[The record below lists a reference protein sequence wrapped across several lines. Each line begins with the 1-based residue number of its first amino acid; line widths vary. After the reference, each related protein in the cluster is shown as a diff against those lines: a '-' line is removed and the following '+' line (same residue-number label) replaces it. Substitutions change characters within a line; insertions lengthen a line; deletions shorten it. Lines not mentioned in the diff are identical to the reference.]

1 MIDTS
6 TAIASPWRRVAA
18 WLLDYLVI
26 AAYLIL
32 LTAASIGLLASPV
45 GSAFSAAMRQ
55 PITAELFEIL
65 LLTGPV
71 VLYFALTEASAR
83 QATLGK
89 RALGIVVVGPG
100 GGRLSLGRAIV
111 REAVRFLPWE
121 LSHAL
126 IWRAVL
132 SPQRNSLTALETAGF
147 AVVYLLVL
155 AYLVSLFV
163 GSQHRTLYDRLA
175 GSLVMR
181 KA

>member
-1 MIDTS
+1 VIGTS

-32 LTAASIGLLASPV
+32 LTAVSIGLLASPV
-45 GSAFSAAMRQ
+45 GTAFSAAMRQ
-55 PITAELFEIL
+55 PIPAELFGIL

-71 VLYFALTEASAR
+71 VLYFALMEASAR

-147 AVVYLLVL
+147 AVVYLLVF

-175 GSLVMR
+175 GSRVMR
-181 KA
+181 RT